1 MTRRSVRST
10 FVLMP
15 TLAALGLLTAA
26 ASDQDAVYRARFDAM
41 KKAGGVVTRYDP
53 MEVVPGAPTAIP
65 LRVAKAADRSI
76 RDGALDQATAY
87 AAANN
92 SSALIVWRN
101 GAVQRAAYFGGADRE
116 TQIVSKS
123 LSKPL
128 GAIAV
133 GRAIALGR
141 IRSLDQPVADF
152 IPEWKST
159 PKAAILVRHL
169 LDMRSGMLEQ
179 MVSPDPTHPINRAY
193 LGTDHDH
200 VLIHDY
206 PMTGVPGAKFGYS
219 NAVADVVALL
229 IERATG
235 IRYGDFVGRE
245 VLAPIG
251 APGGRIWVDRPGG
264 LAHSGCCMTLPAESW
279 LRLGVLL
286 LDDGVVGR
294 RRLLPRGYVKQMTSA
309 TPQNPYY
316 GLGTWVAGRYVKRR
330 GFTGVDG
337 AGPKVLHGAPYT
349 DRTLFLFDGNA
360 NQVVY
365 ISPATRMVVVRVG
378 NPPPTQPMEWDN
390 SVLPNLLIDGIVQR
404 PGERRPVPQS
414 AAGA

>member
-1 MTRRSVRST
+1 MRRPVRSIL
-10 FVLMP
+10 VLIP

-41 KKAGGVVTRYDP
+41 MKAGGVVTHYDP
-53 MEVVPGAPTAIP
+53 MEVVPGARSAVP
-65 LRVAKAADRSI
+65 LRVATAAERSI
-76 RDGALDQATAY
+76 RGDALDRATAY
-87 AAANN
+87 AGANN

-101 GAVQRAAYFGGADRE
+101 GTVQRETYFGAANRA

-141 IRSLDQPVADF
+141 IKSLDQPVADF
-152 IPEWKST
+152 IPEWTST

-169 LDMRSGMLEQ
+169 LDMRSGMLGQ
-179 MVSPDPTHPINRAY
+179 MTSPDPAHPINRAY
-193 LGTDHDH
+193 LGPDHDR

-206 PMTGVPGAKFGYS
+206 PLVDVPGTRFGYS
-219 NAVADVVALL
+219 NAVADMIALL

-235 IRYGDFVGRE
+235 MRYAEFIGRE
-245 VLAPIG
+245 VLTPIG

-286 LDDGVVGR
+286 LDDGMAGR
-294 RRLLPRGYVKQMTSA
+294 RRLLPRGYVTQMTTP

-316 GLGTWVAGRYVKRR
+316 GLGVWVAGRYVKRR

-337 AGPKVLHGAPYT
+337 PGPQVLHGAPYA

-365 ISPATRMVVVRVG
+365 ISPATRMVIVRVG
-378 NPPPTQPMEWDN
+378 DAPPRQPTEWDN
-390 SVLPNLLIDGIVQR
+390 SVLPNLLIDGIVPR
-404 PGERRPVPQS
+404 KGERKPVPQPEP
-414 AAGA
+414 AV